1 VAAAF
6 AHFVLSWVVVRLPSR
21 LDDGA
26 IRGSPLMRGVP
37 LLLLVPLVA
46 CAGPSAPRTTPVNE
60 HIPPFAR
67 VPYEPLSR
75 NAVVAIA
82 LREWRLFGSPVDDSP
97 PGTYRPTTPEDKA
110 ERQQGLWERVGEY
123 WWEGLNPG
131 DPDVGWTGKHDG
143 NGIEF
148 PAAQDGTYAW
158 SAAFVSYVMRIAGA
172 GPRFP
177 YSASHSD
184 YIDAA
189 KQQAQGQ
196 ASGWVVT
203 AQRVENYAPQPGDM
217 ICFGRANAHDLRYDD
232 LPAGHF
238 PGHCDIVVDTTAPGQ
253 ISVIGGNVDDAVTM
267 KHVPV
272 TADGK
277 LATPDGMVL
286 DDRYP
291 WMVVLQVSVS
301 VPVT

>member
-148 PAAQDGTYAW
+148 LQPRTEPTLGRRP
-158 SAAFVSYVMRIAGA
+158 SYPM
-172 GPRFP
+172 
-177 YSASHSD
+177 S
-184 YIDAA
+184 
-189 KQQAQGQ
+189 
-196 ASGWVVT
+196 
-203 AQRVENYAPQPGDM
+203 
-217 ICFGRANAHDLRYDD
+217 
-232 LPAGHF
+232 
-238 PGHCDIVVDTTAPGQ
+238 
-253 ISVIGGNVDDAVTM
+253 
-267 KHVPV
+267 
-272 TADGK
+272 
-277 LATPDGMVL
+277 
-286 DDRYP
+286 
-291 WMVVLQVSVS
+291 
-301 VPVT
+301 